1 MVMQRF
7 PFEQAR
13 TGLDAFSRF
22 VDKVAP
28 WSSLERFNVPGGG
41 GIPALNPLPDLL
53 TQISRILPQS
63 PNDERRRIEE
73 ERRRMQLSRMFY
85 SRRPEMTP
93 EESVNRTQDLFKQY
107 FIAAGGGM
115 PPSDRPPV
123 RYGAGGS
130 LPSDSVLAPS
140 SYVQRLRDRSPGL
153 GRY

>member
-13 TGLDAFSRF
+13 TGLDAFNRF
-22 VDKVAP
+22 TDKVAP
-28 WSSLERFNVPGGG
+28 WAPGGG

-53 TQISRILPQS
+53 TQISRILPQF

-73 ERRRMQLSRMFY
+73 ERRRIAEERRSRLW
-85 SRRPEMTP
+85 SRRWGRPEMTP

-123 RYGAGGS
+123 RYRAGGS